1 MIIDFMEFLNTLNLG
16 EVKKTERIM
25 QDLSCSSRVNILTE
39 REIIKEPPGKHS
51 MGAMAI
57 C

>member
-16 EVKKTERIM
+16 EVIKAERIM
-25 QDLSCSSRVNILTE
+25 QDLSCSCRVNILTE